1 LSWRFEHFW
10 IAQQFGMMAVY
21 LAVAI
26 VFWQAARR
34 QENHGDWALAAAFA
48 GWAILPLVR
57 LAFGPLSRPGGTDFT
72 VIGSFPSLLAAVVM
86 VMVLYEDQKRRVQL
100 NILAL
105 SSLNLSTSSFMGGE
119 IQKTLV
125 EALERVLSVVGL
137 PCGLLTLHRR
147 ETQEPSVT
155 ASVGIDTAF
164 CRAIG
169 EDRLDTEFLQLVSRL
184 GGMVVFRELEHD
196 VSWRALEHEPV
207 FLRFRHLA
215 TT

>member
-34 QENHGDWALAAAFA
+34 QESHGDWVLAAAFA
-48 GWAILPLVR
+48 GWAVMPLVR

-86 VMVLYEDQKRRVQL
+86 VMVLYEDQRRRVQL

-105 SSLNLSTSSFMGGE
+105 SNLNLTTSSFMGGE

-125 EALERVLSVVGL
+125 EALERVLSVIHL
-137 PCGLLTLHRR
+137 PSGLLTLRGNGAH
-147 ETQEPSVT
+147 EPAVT
-155 ASVGIDTAF
+155 ASVGIDAAF

-169 EDRLDTEFLQLVSRL
+169 EEGLD
-184 GGMVVFRELEHD
+184 
-196 VSWRALEHEPV
+196 
-207 FLRFRHLA
+207 
-215 TT
+215 